1 MFGIGIFE
9 LLMMAFMGIVTFG
22 IPVATLVLAI
32 LIYRNTR
39 NRRPP
44 TNT

>member
-9 LLMMAFMGIVTFG
+9 LLIMLLMAIVSIG
-22 IPVATLVLAI
+22 IPVAILVFVV

-39 NRRPP
+39 K
-44 TNT
+44 